1 MPFAELDRLH
11 KAYMTAM
18 RHHAFIYGTF
28 FDDGIYGA
36 DHSLNTKALNRKVF
50 WLGTHCEVAREIM
63 EGLGKRLSLPVRE
76 LHTAQRYA
84 ASITALARSGLEMF
98 RAYVE
103 TEPELLKQYEVTLYH
118 NSRRIYG

>member
-18 RHHAFIYGTF
+18 RHHDFIYDIF
-28 FDDGIYGA
+28 FDGMYDK
-36 DHSLNTKALNRKVF
+36 DHSLNTRALNRRIF

-76 LHTAQRYA
+76 LHTARRYA